1 MEIRQET
8 STFDKL
14 KDTIQ
19 KRTGREFTQNLFK
32 QILSVKPSFFDHHW
46 ENKGS
51 SYELVITSSNSNPG
65 LFNQRVK
72 EFENALH
79 EIAYNNFE
87 EFK

>member
-1 MEIRQET
+1 
-8 STFDKL
+8 
-14 KDTIQ
+14 
-19 KRTGREFTQNLFK
+19 
-32 QILSVKPSFFDHHW
+32 VKPSFFDHHW

>member
-1 MEIRQET
+1 
-8 STFDKL
+8 
-14 KDTIQ
+14 
-19 KRTGREFTQNLFK
+19 
-32 QILSVKPSFFDHHW
+32 VKPSFFDHHW

-65 LFNQRVK
+65 LFNQRAK